1 MFQYAQAFNGDLNNW
16 DTSSAAFMKG
26 VFKGAESF
34 DGDLSNWDTS
44 KVEDLVV
51 KMSFKDMSVGGLKAC
66 RL

>member
-44 KVEDLVV
+44 KVEDLF
-51 KMSFKDMSVGGLKAC
+51 SC
-66 RL
+66 